1 MSLVAGDRKEPVRCI
16 GPVGLERLIRTSLDL
31 SATYITYK
39 LEVHAIVLSYPTCVV
54 LIGSNARTHARLH
67 LDHRTRGR
75 QGAGSGR
82 D

>member
-39 LEVHAIVLSYPTCVV
+39 LEVHAIVLFA
-54 LIGSNARTHARLH
+54 LRARY
-67 LDHRTRGR
+67 
-75 QGAGSGR
+75 
-82 D
+82 